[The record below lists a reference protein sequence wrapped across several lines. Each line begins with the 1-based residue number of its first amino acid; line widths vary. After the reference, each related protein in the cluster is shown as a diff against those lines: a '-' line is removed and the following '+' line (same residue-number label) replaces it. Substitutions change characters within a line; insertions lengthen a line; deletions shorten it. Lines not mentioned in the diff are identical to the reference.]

1 MDLACA
7 TGADG
12 PDGIRCPY
20 VEHAPA
26 TVEGW
31 EAWDVAE
38 RCAGQLRI
46 APSGHVLGLDL
57 AVAFALGAA
66 LGCDA
71 RWLAEFLPEIEAGMV
86 EGLRRNDPALPRDAH
101 APT

>member
-1 MDLACA
+1 MGFACA
-7 TGADG
+7 SDATG
-12 PDGIRCPY
+12 PDGTLCPY

-46 APSGHVLGLDL
+46 ALSGHVLGLDL
-57 AVAFALGAA
+57 AVAFAVGAA

-86 EGLRRNDPALPRDAH
+86 DGMRHRDEGPPRGAHLPK
-101 APT
+101 